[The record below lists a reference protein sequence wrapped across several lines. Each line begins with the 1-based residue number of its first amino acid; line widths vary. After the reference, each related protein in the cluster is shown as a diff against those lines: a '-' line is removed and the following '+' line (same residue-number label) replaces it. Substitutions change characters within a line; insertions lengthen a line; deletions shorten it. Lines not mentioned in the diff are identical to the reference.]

1 MTDTCGVR
9 PERCNDEYN
18 ALLRG
23 ESPVQSLDRNWTS
36 LLQEL
41 RVVQTGIQL
50 LTGFLLI
57 LPFQERFAQLPTY
70 DKAIYMVTVLASVT
84 ATILLTS
91 PVAAHRLLFRRR
103 ALADL
108 VSAAHRAALTGLMLL
123 GVALTGVVVLV
134 TDVVVGLPSA
144 IAVAVAAVT
153 AFVGIWVIH
162 PLLLRRRFP
171 LTAGAP
177 DDRKPLGS
185 ADGAAP
191 PEEVRWASHTRNG

>member
-1 MTDTCGVR
+1 V
-9 PERCNDEYN
+9 
-18 ALLRG
+18 
-23 ESPVQSLDRNWTS
+23 
-36 LLQEL
+36 
-41 RVVQTGIQL
+41 
-50 LTGFLLI
+50 I

-171 LTAGAP
+171 SPPALPTTGNP
-177 DDRKPLGS
+177 W
-185 ADGAAP
+185 AAP
-191 PEEVRWASHTRNG
+191 MAPHHRKKSAGRRILAMASCPRDTRTVTQGPQRRPQALHLRYHHAACGLISQSVRPVE